1 MEAGQGTGPD
11 HLTHY
16 ARLLADPQSHHLYLA
31 LRIIEAEF
39 PDAPRLGESKR
50 PAEDAIRISQEA
62 ELAFPPSTILSLDPP
77 KGDQPGRLVNRMF
90 GLFGPMGPLP
100 LHLTE
105 YARDRLRNHGDDTFI
120 AFANMLTHRLA
131 GLLYRAWASAQPA
144 PSFDRALRGRR
155 ARGVDAD
162 PFERKVAALSGHY
175 EPGLRFRDGMPELA
189 KRHFVGHLAPG
200 PRHAE
205 GLVSILSV
213 FVRAP
218 VRLIPFVGQW
228 LQLEPDDRWQLGA
241 RAGLG
246 QGTSIGNRV
255 WSHAAKFRLCIGPMS
270 LPDFRRLVAPG
281 SASLDR
287 LEAIV
292 RNYVGDT
299 LDWDINLVLARD
311 QVPQAQLGGD
321 TALGQTSW
329 IGRRTQDSDADDLYL
344 VPKSLARR
352 RATEVI

>member
-1 MEAGQGTGPD
+1 METGQGTGPD

-16 ARLLADPQSHHLYLA
+16 TRLLADPQSHHLFLA
-31 LRIIEAEF
+31 LRIIEAQF
-39 PDAPRLGESKR
+39 VDMPRLGESKR
-50 PAEDAIRISQEA
+50 PAEDPIRIEQEA
-62 ELAFPPSTILSLDPP
+62 ELAFPPSTIVSITPP
-77 KGDQPGRLVNRMF
+77 SEGQPGRMVNRFF

-105 YARDRLRNHGDDTFI
+105 YARDRLRNHHDTTFI
-120 AFANMLTHRLA
+120 AFANMLTHRMA

-175 EPGLRFRDGMPELA
+175 EHALRYRDAMPELA
-189 KRHFVGHLAPG
+189 KRHFAGHLAPA

-218 VRLIPFVGQW
+218 VTLVPFIGQW

-241 RAGLG
+241 RVGLG

-255 WSHAAKFRLCIGPMS
+255 WSHAAKFRLRIGPMG
-270 LPDFRRLVAPG
+270 LVEFRRLVAKG
-281 SASLDR
+281 SSSLDR

-299 LDWDINLVLARD
+299 LDWDVNLVLAKD

-329 IGRRTQDSDADDLYL
+329 IGTRTKDTDADDLYL

-352 RATEVI
+352 RATEAV